1 MTIRA
6 FLQSEKPAK
15 AALLGPHLAS
25 MQARM
30 KHSRPISRRSRQ
42 VILPL
47 ALFVALAAGWTALWF
62 HASSVARASIAAW
75 RAREAQSGRLY
86 TCASENLGGYPFRIE
101 VRCTEAG
108 AQMRSADPP
117 FVVKAKDL
125 LVLAQVYRP
134 NLLIAEVEA
143 PLTFEAPNGGVSLV
157 ADWTLA
163 QTSVRGLPPTPER
176 ISLTV
181 DQFRLDQKSPA
192 GSQTLLTAKHMEL
205 HVRLDPDSTPGRP
218 VLDLAARFADA
229 ASPAAGSLMPQP
241 IDFEATAVLRGLKDL
256 TPRSLAALLGQLQA
270 AGGRLEIEH
279 ARLRRGEMIAVG
291 AGSLGLTPQ
300 GRLDGTLRVTVTGFD
315 LNMLKPLFPGV
326 TVSGSLAGMG
336 TSLLGLLGEPAE
348 LEGRRAVT
356 MPLRFADG
364 AVSLGPLALGRT
376 APLY

>member
-1 MTIRA
+1 MGGTGASRGHH
-6 FLQSEKPAK
+6 LGWMK
-15 AALLGPHLAS
+15 AGITLP
-25 MQARM
+25 
-30 KHSRPISRRSRQ
+30 RPISRRSRQ
-42 VILPL
+42 VILPF

-62 HASSVARASIAAW
+62 HASSVAQASIAAW

-86 TCASENLGGYPFRIE
+86 TCASENLGGYPFGIE
-101 VRCTEAG
+101 VGCAAAG
-108 AQMRSADPP
+108 AQMRGADAQ

-125 LVLAQVYRP
+125 LVVAQVYRP

-143 PLTFEAPNGGVSLV
+143 PLTFEAPNGGISLI

-176 ISLTV
+176 ISLAV

-192 GSQTLLTAKHMEL
+192 GSQTLLTAKHMEV

-270 AGGRLEIEH
+270 AGGRLEIEP
-279 ARLRRGEMIAVG
+279 APLNRGDMIAVG
-291 AGSLGLTPQ
+291 AGSLGLSPP
-300 GRLDGTLRVTVTGFD
+300 GPPRRPLRMTVAGVD
-315 LNMLKPLFPGV
+315 LHVLKPLFPGL
-326 TVSGSLAGMG
+326 TVAGSPARTG
-336 TSLLGLLGEPAE
+336 TRPPRLL
-348 LEGRRAVT
+348 
-356 MPLRFADG
+356 
-364 AVSLGPLALGRT
+364 
-376 APLY
+376 